1 MNVPV
6 LLRVKD
12 IEIKSTG
19 ILTLPAEFQ
28 DLSYKIISN
37 PVMHFEL
44 DLNNLSENN
53 IYLLRVNGGAY
64 FKLKF
69 GKEAETSILELIKG
83 GNTVQLVIGCS
94 GDEPSY
100 RELCQK
106 YNHRLNNGNFYLTGA
121 DVKALKEN
129 IVSQALLYNL
139 RLKNQNGTSV
149 TNIGEHMIRQVNL
162 TSETNRGKSTKV
174 LFSQSNSVLSGF
186 IVDNGS
192 ISTKWKRCNISRGG
206 RYVKVPDFT
215 QVIDKVNMKTLRA
228 GNYDLNDLKSFL
240 TEFGVE
246 FRSNHMSRDKLE
258 IILECFILAYQ
269 NKVCYCSTDKL
280 ITFMD
285 LFGYKDYGTDVTTK
299 FQSFLGLK
307 NVLELD
313 LDTLGNKLDEELD
326 NYLRYFD
333 ILEYLG
339 NGDKYTLLTEHIN
352 SMH

>member
-1 MNVPV
+1 
-6 LLRVKD
+6 
-12 IEIKSTG
+12 
-19 ILTLPAEFQ
+19 
-28 DLSYKIISN
+28 
-37 PVMHFEL
+37 
-44 DLNNLSENN
+44 
-53 IYLLRVNGGAY
+53 
-64 FKLKF
+64 
-69 GKEAETSILELIKG
+69 
-83 GNTVQLVIGCS
+83 
-94 GDEPSY
+94 
-100 RELCQK
+100 
-106 YNHRLNNGNFYLTGA
+106 
-121 DVKALKEN
+121 
-129 IVSQALLYNL
+129 
-139 RLKNQNGTSV
+139 
-149 TNIGEHMIRQVNL
+149 
-162 TSETNRGKSTKV
+162 
-174 LFSQSNSVLSGF
+174 
-186 IVDNGS
+186 
-192 ISTKWKRCNISRGG
+192 
-206 RYVKVPDFT
+206 
-215 QVIDKVNMKTLRA
+215 MKTLRA

-313 LDTLGNKLDEELD
+313 LDTLGNKLHEELD
-326 NYLRYFD
+326 YYLRYFD